1 VLGHSWQGLHKST
14 HANNQT
20 HKKSFVRVLCSQ
32 DDHVKE
38 NMLISGFEEEK
49 SFEGDIKDWI

>member
-1 VLGHSWQGLHKST
+1 M
-14 HANNQT
+14 
-20 HKKSFVRVLCSQ
+20 CSQ

-38 NMLISGFEEEK
+38 NILISGFEEEK